1 MGIGNSTAA
10 AALCCALAGA
20 TPEQACGRGTG
31 LDDEGLARKRD
42 VVTRALT
49 LNSPAASD
57 PVGALAA
64 VGGFELG
71 VLAGLALGAAGRGVP
86 VLVDGYPASAAVL
99 VAAAL
104 APALPGS
111 LIAAHRSSEPGT
123 RSCSK
128 LGLAPAA
135 RSRAAPGR
143 GQRRRARAAAAGR
156 RAGDPR
162 RDGDV
167 RIGGRRRQRPLMTAI
182 RAELRAL
189 AAAVT
194 LLTRLPVGSRI
205 HIDGEDVARSLAW
218 LPLVGVALGGAIAL
232 AARGLEGRLD
242 DGPAAV
248 LIVAA
253 WALATGAIHL
263 DGLAD
268 SADALGGG
276 DRERRLAIM
285 RDSQIGSFG
294 ALALVLV
301 VVLKITLVAAV
312 LARGHHLWLIA
323 IPAVARAASSA
334 LSAALPY
341 ARDEGTGAALVSG
354 GRRAERLA
362 VAVAT
367 ALVVALA
374 CARLRGL
381 LAVVA
386 VLLVAVVVGRL
397 AQRRLGGVTGDVLG
411 ATIELAECAALV
423 ALLAGR

>member
-1 MGIGNSTAA
+1 MA
-10 AALCCALAGA
+10 
-20 TPEQACGRGTG
+20 
-31 LDDEGLARKRD
+31 
-42 VVTRALT
+42 
-49 LNSPAASD
+49 
-57 PVGALAA
+57 
-64 VGGFELG
+64 
-71 VLAGLALGAAGRGVP
+71 
-86 VLVDGYPASAAVL
+86 
-99 VAAAL
+99 
-104 APALPGS
+104 
-111 LIAAHRSSEPGT
+111 
-123 RSCSK
+123 
-128 LGLAPAA
+128 
-135 RSRAAPGR
+135 
-143 GQRRRARAAAAGR
+143 
-156 RAGDPR
+156 
-162 RDGDV
+162 
-167 RIGGRRRQRPLMTAI
+167 AI

-189 AAAVT
+189 AAAVA
-194 LLTRLPVGSRI
+194 LLTRLPLGTRVRV
-205 HIDGEDVARSLAW
+205 DRADVARSLAW

-248 LIVAA
+248 LIVAG

-301 VVLKITLVAAV
+301 VVLKIALVAAV

-341 ARDEGTGAALVSG
+341 AREEGTGAALVSG

-367 ALVVALA
+367 AMVVALA

-386 VLLVAVVVGRL
+386 VMLLAVAVGRL

-411 ATIELAECAALV
+411 ATIELAECAALL

>member
-1 MGIGNSTAA
+1 
-10 AALCCALAGA
+10 
-20 TPEQACGRGTG
+20 
-31 LDDEGLARKRD
+31 
-42 VVTRALT
+42 
-49 LNSPAASD
+49 
-57 PVGALAA
+57 
-64 VGGFELG
+64 
-71 VLAGLALGAAGRGVP
+71 
-86 VLVDGYPASAAVL
+86 
-99 VAAAL
+99 
-104 APALPGS
+104 
-111 LIAAHRSSEPGT
+111 
-123 RSCSK
+123 
-128 LGLAPAA
+128 
-135 RSRAAPGR
+135 
-143 GQRRRARAAAAGR
+143 
-156 RAGDPR
+156 
-162 RDGDV
+162 
-167 RIGGRRRQRPLMTAI
+167 MTTI
-182 RAELRAL
+182 RAELRAF
-189 AAAVT
+189 AAAVA
-194 LLTRLPVGSRI
+194 LLTRLPVGVRI
-205 HIDGEDVARSLAW
+205 RVDGDDVARSLAW
-218 LPLVGVALGGAIAL
+218 LPLVGVGLGGAVAL

-301 VVLKITLVAAV
+301 VVFKIALVAAV

-341 ARDEGTGAALVSG
+341 AREEGTGAALVSAG
-354 GRRAERLA
+354 HRAERLA

-386 VLLVAVVVGRL
+386 VMLVALVVGRL

>member
-1 MGIGNSTAA
+1 
-10 AALCCALAGA
+10 
-20 TPEQACGRGTG
+20 
-31 LDDEGLARKRD
+31 
-42 VVTRALT
+42 
-49 LNSPAASD
+49 
-57 PVGALAA
+57 
-64 VGGFELG
+64 
-71 VLAGLALGAAGRGVP
+71 
-86 VLVDGYPASAAVL
+86 
-99 VAAAL
+99 
-104 APALPGS
+104 
-111 LIAAHRSSEPGT
+111 
-123 RSCSK
+123 
-128 LGLAPAA
+128 
-135 RSRAAPGR
+135 
-143 GQRRRARAAAAGR
+143 
-156 RAGDPR
+156 
-162 RDGDV
+162 
-167 RIGGRRRQRPLMTAI
+167 MTAI

-189 AAAVT
+189 AAAVA
-194 LLTRLPVGSRI
+194 LLTRLPLGGRVRV
-205 HIDGEDVARSLAW
+205 DREDVARSLAW
-218 LPLVGVALGGAIAL
+218 LPLVGVGLGGAIAL

-301 VVLKITLVAAV
+301 VVLKIALVAAV

-341 ARDEGTGAALVSG
+341 AREEGTGAALVSG
-354 GRRAERLA
+354 ARRAERLA

-381 LAVVA
+381 LAVAA
-386 VLLVAVVVGRL
+386 VMLVALVVGRL
-397 AQRRLGGVTGDVLG
+397 AQRRIGGVTGDVLG

>member
-1 MGIGNSTAA
+1 
-10 AALCCALAGA
+10 
-20 TPEQACGRGTG
+20 
-31 LDDEGLARKRD
+31 
-42 VVTRALT
+42 
-49 LNSPAASD
+49 
-57 PVGALAA
+57 
-64 VGGFELG
+64 
-71 VLAGLALGAAGRGVP
+71 
-86 VLVDGYPASAAVL
+86 
-99 VAAAL
+99 
-104 APALPGS
+104 
-111 LIAAHRSSEPGT
+111 
-123 RSCSK
+123 
-128 LGLAPAA
+128 
-135 RSRAAPGR
+135 
-143 GQRRRARAAAAGR
+143 
-156 RAGDPR
+156 
-162 RDGDV
+162 
-167 RIGGRRRQRPLMTAI
+167 MTAI